1 MKDAYN
7 LCNVI
12 EIFHSRK
19 VTKTKG
25 GKPYDHFKLQ
35 MALAQLCKTH
45 LLTYVDIQMPPQVRG
60 GID

>member
-1 MKDAYN
+1 
-7 LCNVI
+7 VI

-25 GKPYDHFKLQ
+25 EKPYDHFKLQ

-45 LLTYVDIQMPPQVRG
+45 LPTYVNIQMPPPVRG